1 MKIEDNCPTVEECLI
16 EWLQKDTDRE
26 KAYLEVV
33 LEGYGVRC
41 NLDDVLRALSYIA
54 SAKGDTLVLVD
65 SKAVDQNS
73 LDKLLR
79 KDVNPSLEQVIE
91 FLGYTMLED
100 SGELVPSF

>member
-33 LEGYGVRC
+33 LEGYGVRR

-65 SKAVDQNS
+65 SKAVDQCG
-73 LDKLLR
+73 LDNLLTANL
-79 KDVNPSLEQVIE
+79 KPNWEQVLVA
-91 FLGYTMLED
+91 LGYTRLED